1 MNYELENMNNDNI
14 NNINNDIDMD
24 INVDITWDDPATPLA
39 QPVQPVIAPNGWHW
53 YPDINGNLFS
63 LYFDQDG
70 NECMVWMQNDD
81 GSFYWRCADVGY
93 NCREIGIEGRRGIFF
108 QDLLVGTMILDEDLT
123 VTWLPETYIPETQIQ
138 LVPNDYIN
146 QINYNINYNINIDLN
161 DIYDSD
167 SEEDDTNDP

>member
-1 MNYELENMNNDNI
+1 MNYELENNNMNND
-14 NNINNDIDMD
+14 M
-24 INVDITWDDPATPLA
+24 DITWDDPATPLA

-81 GSFYWRCADVGY
+81 GSFYWRCAGVGY

-108 QDLLVGTMILDEDLT
+108 QDLLVGTMILDEALT
-123 VTWLPETYIPETQIQ
+123 VTWLPETDIPDNY
-138 LVPNDYIN
+138 PIN
-146 QINYNINYNINIDLN
+146 NIEINWINNINYNIEIN
-161 DIYDSD
+161 DIDDIYETDT
-167 SEEDDTNDP
+167 EDDTNDP